1 MLYSKIHLSIDD
13 KGTNY
18 TLSCVAHEA
27 TISLNQFTK
36 LAPKKMFSR
45 CEGPDGHR
53 VTLGTSDPRNNYPG
67 HYTVIYY
74 WRLYNNPSTNIQNL
88 PSYYRVSNFNLGNF
102 LTETEDRTLLRLIWL
117 KGNRGIALALMQL
130 TSRQRQ

>member
-1 MLYSKIHLSIDD
+1 
-13 KGTNY
+13 
-18 TLSCVAHEA
+18 
-27 TISLNQFTK
+27 
-36 LAPKKMFSR
+36 MFSG

-102 LTETEDRTLLRLIWL
+102 LTETEDRPQLRLIWL
-117 KGNRGIALALMQL
+117 KGNRGIALALTQL